1 MTVLLRVLGVA
12 AIAAGSLLGGCGT
25 QPSPPGA
32 DPHGDRPRD
41 PPRDPPRDA
50 RPPPPRPPAATL
62 TAALVDQAFG
72 GAAPAFPL
80 LASNGNQVTLG
91 IASPIGGGDVTT
103 YRVITF
109 SNWTNLTDAWGSSA
123 VDEPIVDATM
133 TTMLL
138 DRAMGEPAPLPDPR
152 LLAERAAAVTRRLR
166 AGGFTPFDGA
176 AIAIGAADTAVGPVK
191 LRTVHGA
198 EAELVVRLLDAGDR
212 ELAVNT
218 IQPHATSLVADATC
232 VATPVARRAW
242 LDAHRKRILVEVG
255 WHAGADGCAL
265 PDPEYGMWPTP

>member
-1 MTVLLRVLGVA
+1 MSVSLRMFGGAALAALGLV
-12 AIAAGSLLGGCGT
+12 SGCGT

-32 DPHGDRPRD
+32 EQHVEPRREPAREA
-41 PPRDPPRDA
+41 PPVK
-50 RPPPPRPPAATL
+50 PPPLPSPAASL

-80 LASNGNQVTLG
+80 LASNGNQVTMG
-91 IASPIGGGDVTT
+91 VASPIGGSAVAT

-109 SNWTNLTDAWGSSA
+109 SNWTNMTDAWGSSA

-176 AIAIGAADTAVGPVK
+176 AIAIGVDDTSVGPVK
-191 LRTVHGA
+191 LRTAHGGD
-198 EAELVVRLLDAGDR
+198 AELIVHLLDATDR

-218 IQPHATSLVADATC
+218 IQPHATGLVADLAC

-242 LDAHRKRILVEVG
+242 LDARRKRILVEVG
-255 WHAGADGCAL
+255 WHAGADGCTT

>member
-1 MTVLLRVLGVA
+1 MSVLLRVFGVA
-12 AIAAGSLLGGCGT
+12 AIAAGSVVSGCGT

-32 DPHGDRPRD
+32 DPHGERPRD
-41 PPRDPPRDA
+41 PPRNPTPAPKPAPPES
-50 RPPPPRPPAATL
+50 L
-62 TAALVDQAFG
+62 TMALVDQAFG
-72 GAAPAFPL
+72 GATPAFPL
-80 LASNGNQVTLG
+80 LASNGNQVAMG
-91 IASPIGGGDVTT
+91 VASPIGGSAVAT

-109 SNWTNLTDAWGSSA
+109 SNWTNMSDAWGSSA

-152 LLAERAAAVTRRLR
+152 LLADRAAAITKRLR
-166 AGGFTPFDGA
+166 AGGFTPFDGP
-176 AIAIGAADTAVGPVK
+176 AIALGGDDTAVGPVK

-198 EAELVVRLLDAGDR
+198 DTELIVRLLDAGDR

-218 IQPHATSLVADATC
+218 IQPRATSLVGDATC

-242 LDAHRKRILVEVG
+242 FDAHHKRVLVEIG
-255 WHAGADGCAL
+255 WHAGADGCVL